1 MSALICLMSI
11 ITNDGTLVI
20 CEGTHQ
26 EALGSSFPLVLEIYL
41 SQRDDEGYQTPPMK
55 VK

>member
-1 MSALICLMSI
+1 MSALICLLSI

-26 EALGSSFPLVLEIYL
+26 EALGSSSPFGLEIY
-41 SQRDDEGYQTPPMK
+41 SAQRDDEGYQTPPMK